1 MASFGASCALLMLIA
16 ALTAFTAVLG
26 HATHDVDVAHSGAA
40 TRSLLAS
47 PVVGAPR
54 PVPTLSCAP
63 PGTSIDGKCT
73 VTQGNLVRVLATF
86 TVNVTP
92 VSSIDNSRYNGW
104 LLITNNYKDRI
115 VTATS
120 KTFLFEII
128 NPIPANTPISVCM
141 TAGKVKDG
149 AGRTSEKSN
158 CITVV
163 RASGPVITDGSC
175 PESITHE
182 ATASET
188 PVDYDPAPTAT
199 SATFG
204 SIHVVC
210 DPEDGSSFT
219 VGAHDVECT
228 ATDPVGQTASC
239 AFVVTI
245 TDTTAPEMDCPD
257 DDTVPAGSNHRENDD
272 KTKLEWSGQTATDQV
287 DGNLSGDIACTPA
300 SGVELDVGAHDIEC
314 SVNDTNGNEGSCS
327 FTLTIVDQTAP
338 NMTCPN
344 VTVDASSSH
353 FDDGSKTTLIWDPVT
368 AVDNVDESDDLTI
381 ECDKISGTAQG
392 NVGNHT
398 VSCTA
403 TDAAENEGECTFTV
417 TVVDTTPPSMDC
429 PDDITEGASGNHLS
443 EGGSPATWSDPSA
456 TDNVDGGINADYITC
471 NASDS
476 SLFTITPG
484 GHTVTCSATDEA
496 GNEGE
501 CSFTVTIVD
510 QTAPNM
516 TCPNVTVDASSSHFD
531 DGSKTTLIWD
541 PVTAVDNVDESDDL
555 TIECDKISGTA
566 QGNVGNHTVSCTAT
580 DAAENEGECTFT
592 VTVVDTTPPSMD
604 CPDDITEG
612 ASGNHLSEGGS
623 PATWSDPS
631 ATDNVDGGI
640 NADYI
645 TCNASDSSLFTI
657 TPGGHTVT
665 CSATDEAGNEGECSF
680 TVTIV
685 DQTAPNMTCP
695 NVTVDASSSHFD
707 DGSKTTLIWDPVTA
721 VDNVDESDDLTIEC
735 DKISGT
741 AQGNVGNHTV
751 SCTATDAAEN
761 EGECTFTVTVV
772 DTTPPSM
779 DCPDDITE
787 GASGNH
793 LSEGGSPAT
802 WSDPSATDNVD
813 GGINADYITCNA
825 SDSSLFT
832 ITPGGHTVTCS
843 ATDEAG
849 NEGECSFTVTIVDQT
864 APNMTCP
871 NVTVDASASHY
882 DDGDKTTLIWGP
894 VTAVDNVDESDDL
907 TIECD
912 KINGTAQGDVGN
924 HTVSCTATDAAENE
938 GECTFTVT
946 VEDNLPPDVSCPAD
960 FEVSAGDTATW
971 SITASD
977 NVDGVL
983 YLAVVCKDADGN
995 VMTSPQQLDT
1005 PDTYAVTC
1013 TVLDAAGNQ
1022 GSCDFEISVVD
1033 TTPPS
1038 MDCPD
1043 NITVAA
1049 ASNHSTAGGSPAS
1062 WSGQSATDN
1071 VDGDMTAN
1079 ITCDPTS
1086 SSLFTITP
1094 GGHTV
1099 TCSATDEAGNE
1110 GECSFTVT
1118 IVDNTN
1124 PVVTCPTSP
1133 VESTAGAAATWTPAT
1148 ALDNVDGSRAVTC
1161 KDGGNN
1167 VVTSGHVFNI
1177 AGTYPIT
1184 CTATD
1189 AAGNQGSCAF
1199 TVLVASTPPVNPPVQ
1214 TICPPNIAEAVNSG
1228 TTDKQVTFQNLLNTL
1243 NAGNGQPSF
1252 NCTPSQSGSNF
1263 ILGTTAVTC
1272 TAVKTGDTFLPCT
1285 FTVEIFTKEC
1295 NNDHDCGTGKK
1306 CENKKCVTAGAG
1318 AIPEEN
1324 PVDDAT
1330 YNGISLDSGASK
1342 SGVSIGLV
1350 VGVVAGVAVLVAAA
1364 AGVIIVRKRAV
1375 AMALAAATH
1384 SCKAPESPTAVVVPV
1399 RPLTPRRGTPRSSAA
1414 MHPITRMGEM
1424 QQERI
1429 RRFRPSDDGSTF

>member
-327 FTLTIVDQTAP
+327 FTL
-338 NMTCPN
+338 
-344 VTVDASSSH
+344 
-353 FDDGSKTTLIWDPVT
+353 
-368 AVDNVDESDDLTI
+368 
-381 ECDKISGTAQG
+381 
-392 NVGNHT
+392 
-398 VSCTA
+398 
-403 TDAAENEGECTFTV
+403 
-417 TVVDTTPPSMDC
+417 
-429 PDDITEGASGNHLS
+429 
-443 EGGSPATWSDPSA
+443 
-456 TDNVDGGINADYITC
+456 
-471 NASDS
+471 
-476 SLFTITPG
+476 
-484 GHTVTCSATDEA
+484 
-496 GNEGE
+496 
-501 CSFTVTIVD
+501 
-510 QTAPNM
+510 
-516 TCPNVTVDASSSHFD
+516 
-531 DGSKTTLIWD
+531 
-541 PVTAVDNVDESDDL
+541 
-555 TIECDKISGTA
+555 
-566 QGNVGNHTVSCTAT
+566 
-580 DAAENEGECTFT
+580 
-592 VTVVDTTPPSMD
+592 
-604 CPDDITEG
+604 
-612 ASGNHLSEGGS
+612 
-623 PATWSDPS
+623 
-631 ATDNVDGGI
+631 
-640 NADYI
+640 
-645 TCNASDSSLFTI
+645 
-657 TPGGHTVT
+657 
-665 CSATDEAGNEGECSF
+665 
-680 TVTIV
+680 TIV

>member
-510 QTAPNM
+510 
-516 TCPNVTVDASSSHFD
+516 
-531 DGSKTTLIWD
+531 
-541 PVTAVDNVDESDDL
+541 
-555 TIECDKISGTA
+555 
-566 QGNVGNHTVSCTAT
+566 
-580 DAAENEGECTFT
+580 
-592 VTVVDTTPPSMD
+592 
-604 CPDDITEG
+604 
-612 ASGNHLSEGGS
+612 
-623 PATWSDPS
+623 
-631 ATDNVDGGI
+631 
-640 NADYI
+640 
-645 TCNASDSSLFTI
+645 
-657 TPGGHTVT
+657 
-665 CSATDEAGNEGECSF
+665 
-680 TVTIV
+680 
-685 DQTAPNMTCP
+685 
-695 NVTVDASSSHFD
+695 
-707 DGSKTTLIWDPVTA
+707 
-721 VDNVDESDDLTIEC
+721 
-735 DKISGT
+735 
-741 AQGNVGNHTV
+741 
-751 SCTATDAAEN
+751 
-761 EGECTFTVTVV
+761 
-772 DTTPPSM
+772 
-779 DCPDDITE
+779 
-787 GASGNH
+787 
-793 LSEGGSPAT
+793 
-802 WSDPSATDNVD
+802 
-813 GGINADYITCNA
+813 
-825 SDSSLFT
+825 
-832 ITPGGHTVTCS
+832 
-843 ATDEAG
+843 
-849 NEGECSFTVTIVDQT
+849 
-864 APNMTCP
+864 
-871 NVTVDASASHY
+871 
-882 DDGDKTTLIWGP
+882 
-894 VTAVDNVDESDDL
+894 
-907 TIECD
+907 
-912 KINGTAQGDVGN
+912 
-924 HTVSCTATDAAENE
+924 
-938 GECTFTVT
+938 
-946 VEDNLPPDVSCPAD
+946 
-960 FEVSAGDTATW
+960 
-971 SITASD
+971 
-977 NVDGVL
+977 
-983 YLAVVCKDADGN
+983 
-995 VMTSPQQLDT
+995 
-1005 PDTYAVTC
+1005 
-1013 TVLDAAGNQ
+1013 
-1022 GSCDFEISVVD
+1022 
-1033 TTPPS
+1033 
-1038 MDCPD
+1038 
-1043 NITVAA
+1043 
-1049 ASNHSTAGGSPAS
+1049 
-1062 WSGQSATDN
+1062 
-1071 VDGDMTAN
+1071 
-1079 ITCDPTS
+1079 
-1086 SSLFTITP
+1086 
-1094 GGHTV
+1094 
-1099 TCSATDEAGNE
+1099 
-1110 GECSFTVT
+1110 
-1118 IVDNTN
+1118 NTN

>member
-1 MASFGASCALLMLIA
+1 MPVYACMQVKPSHFAQHGRGRIMASFGASCALLMLIA

-327 FTLTIVDQTAP
+327 FTL
-338 NMTCPN
+338 
-344 VTVDASSSH
+344 
-353 FDDGSKTTLIWDPVT
+353 
-368 AVDNVDESDDLTI
+368 
-381 ECDKISGTAQG
+381 
-392 NVGNHT
+392 
-398 VSCTA
+398 
-403 TDAAENEGECTFTV
+403 
-417 TVVDTTPPSMDC
+417 
-429 PDDITEGASGNHLS
+429 
-443 EGGSPATWSDPSA
+443 
-456 TDNVDGGINADYITC
+456 
-471 NASDS
+471 
-476 SLFTITPG
+476 
-484 GHTVTCSATDEA
+484 
-496 GNEGE
+496 
-501 CSFTVTIVD
+501 TIVD

>member
-685 DQTAPNMTCP
+685 D
-695 NVTVDASSSHFD
+695 
-707 DGSKTTLIWDPVTA
+707 
-721 VDNVDESDDLTIEC
+721 
-735 DKISGT
+735 
-741 AQGNVGNHTV
+741 
-751 SCTATDAAEN
+751 
-761 EGECTFTVTVV
+761 
-772 DTTPPSM
+772 
-779 DCPDDITE
+779 
-787 GASGNH
+787 
-793 LSEGGSPAT
+793 
-802 WSDPSATDNVD
+802 
-813 GGINADYITCNA
+813 
-825 SDSSLFT
+825 
-832 ITPGGHTVTCS
+832 
-843 ATDEAG
+843 
-849 NEGECSFTVTIVDQT
+849 
-864 APNMTCP
+864 
-871 NVTVDASASHY
+871 
-882 DDGDKTTLIWGP
+882 
-894 VTAVDNVDESDDL
+894 
-907 TIECD
+907 
-912 KINGTAQGDVGN
+912 
-924 HTVSCTATDAAENE
+924 
-938 GECTFTVT
+938 
-946 VEDNLPPDVSCPAD
+946 
-960 FEVSAGDTATW
+960 
-971 SITASD
+971 
-977 NVDGVL
+977 
-983 YLAVVCKDADGN
+983 
-995 VMTSPQQLDT
+995 
-1005 PDTYAVTC
+1005 
-1013 TVLDAAGNQ
+1013 
-1022 GSCDFEISVVD
+1022 
-1033 TTPPS
+1033 
-1038 MDCPD
+1038 
-1043 NITVAA
+1043 
-1049 ASNHSTAGGSPAS
+1049 
-1062 WSGQSATDN
+1062 
-1071 VDGDMTAN
+1071 
-1079 ITCDPTS
+1079 
-1086 SSLFTITP
+1086 
-1094 GGHTV
+1094 
-1099 TCSATDEAGNE
+1099 
-1110 GECSFTVT
+1110 
-1118 IVDNTN
+1118 NTN

-1429 RRFRPSDDGSTF
+1429 RRFRPSDDGTDTIFMDISQTDIPSAED